1 MKVKRWFRLIKDL
14 EHTISLILKL
24 YFYKNFSSMKRS
36 LYITLSLIAL
46 VFWSSC
52 RQDFIF
58 APSSGN
64 LSFSKDTVYLDT
76 IFSNI
81 GSSTYTL
88 KVYNTSDEDILI
100 PSIKLSKGQESNYR
114 MNVDGLIGNGAL
126 IGKEF
131 ENIELLARDSM
142 YVFIETTI
150 DIFPLVENETQFL
163 YTDVIVFENTSGVQK
178 VELVTLVRD
187 AVFIFPNRDAEGV
200 VETLAFDTDGDGVDD
215 ETSVRGR
222 FLQDSEL
229 TFTNEK
235 PYVVYGYA
243 AVGDGK
249 TLNINPGARIHFHE
263 DSGLLITNNASLH
276 FNGLPSLDLELLEN
290 EVVFEGDRLEPLYEN
305 VPGQWQTIWLF
316 NGSTDN
322 VINYA
327 TIKNGTI
334 GVLSDG
340 NQQDPTKLEIN
351 NSQVYNQSN
360 FGILGRATSIIA
372 ENIVINNSGL
382 SSFAGTVG
390 GNYNVT
396 HSTIANYWTSSFRQY
411 PALLLNNFIVDS
423 ENIVT
428 TNPLVAANFTNCII
442 YGNDSPELFLENK
455 NSEDFNFKFTNSLIY
470 FDDPNGNFSS
480 PEYDF
485 SDTTLYENVIFN
497 NNPQFLDPF
506 NNKLNI
512 PFGSP
517 AEGAGIFS
525 GNLTKDITNTTRNSP
540 PDLGPYNAIEFED

>member
-24 YFYKNFSSMKRS
+24 YFYKNSSSMKRS
-36 LYITLSLIAL
+36 LYITFSLIAL

-58 APSSGN
+58 TPSSGN

-163 YTDVIVFENTSGVQK
+163 YTDVIVFENTSGVQN

-187 AVFIFPNRDAEGV
+187 AVFIFPNRDSEGV

-215 ETSVRGR
+215 ETSVKGR

-276 FNGLPSLDLELLEN
+276 VNGLPSLDLELLEN

-316 NGSTDN
+316 SGSTEN

-340 NQQDPTKLEIN
+340 NQQDPTKLKIN

-382 SSFAGTVG
+382 SSFAGTFG

-423 ENIVT
+423 ENTVT

-455 NSEDFNFKFTNSLIY
+455 NSDDFNFKFTNSLIY

>member
-24 YFYKNFSSMKRS
+24 YFYKNFFSMKRS

-58 APSSGN
+58 TPSSGN

-276 FNGLPSLDLELLEN
+276 VNGLPSLDLELLEN

-423 ENIVT
+423 ENTVT

-525 GNLTKDITNTTRNSP
+525 GNLTKDITNKTRNSP

>member
-1 MKVKRWFRLIKDL
+1 LKVKRWFRLIKDL

-36 LYITLSLIAL
+36 LYITFSLIAL

-276 FNGLPSLDLELLEN
+276 VNGLPSLDLELLEN

-372 ENIVINNSGL
+372 ENIVINNIGL

-423 ENIVT
+423 ENTVT

>member
-36 LYITLSLIAL
+36 LYITFSLIAL

-276 FNGLPSLDLELLEN
+276 VNGLPSLDLELLEN

-382 SSFAGTVG
+382 SSFAGTFG

-423 ENIVT
+423 ENTVT

>member
-36 LYITLSLIAL
+36 LYITFSLIAL

-276 FNGLPSLDLELLEN
+276 VNGLPSLDLELLEN

-372 ENIVINNSGL
+372 ENIVINNIGL

-423 ENIVT
+423 ENTVT

-480 PEYDF
+480 PEHDF

>member
-215 ETSVRGR
+215 ETSVKGR

-276 FNGLPSLDLELLEN
+276 VNGLPSLDLELLEN

-316 NGSTDN
+316 SGSTEN

-517 AEGAGIFS
+517 AEGVGIFS

>member
-24 YFYKNFSSMKRS
+24 YFYKNSSSMKRS
-36 LYITLSLIAL
+36 LYITFSLIAL

-276 FNGLPSLDLELLEN
+276 VNGLPSLDLELLEN

-423 ENIVT
+423 ENTVT

-455 NSEDFNFKFTNSLIY
+455 NSEDFNLSLIH
-470 FDDPNGNFSS
+470 
-480 PEYDF
+480 
-485 SDTTLYENVIFN
+485 I
-497 NNPQFLDPF
+497 
-506 NNKLNI
+506 
-512 PFGSP
+512 
-517 AEGAGIFS
+517 
-525 GNLTKDITNTTRNSP
+525 
-540 PDLGPYNAIEFED
+540 

>member
-24 YFYKNFSSMKRS
+24 YFYKNSSSMKRS
-36 LYITLSLIAL
+36 LYITFSLIAL

-163 YTDVIVFENTSGVQK
+163 YTDVIVFENTSGVQN

-187 AVFIFPNRDAEGV
+187 AVFIFPNRDSEGV

-215 ETSVRGR
+215 ETSVKGR

-276 FNGLPSLDLELLEN
+276 VNGLPSLDLELLEN

-316 NGSTDN
+316 SGSTEN

-340 NQQDPTKLEIN
+340 NQQDPTKLKIN

-382 SSFAGTVG
+382 SSFAGTFG

-423 ENIVT
+423 ENTVT

-455 NSEDFNFKFTNSLIY
+455 NSDDFNFKFTNSLIY

>member
-24 YFYKNFSSMKRS
+24 YFYKKFSSMKRS

-163 YTDVIVFENTSGVQK
+163 YTDVIVFENTSGVQN

-187 AVFIFPNRDAEGV
+187 AVFIFPNRDSEGV

-215 ETSVRGR
+215 ETSVKGR

-276 FNGLPSLDLELLEN
+276 VNGLPSLDLELLEN

-372 ENIVINNSGL
+372 ENIVINNIGL

>member
-276 FNGLPSLDLELLEN
+276 VNGLPSLDLELLEN

-517 AEGAGIFS
+517 AEGVGIFS

>member
-24 YFYKNFSSMKRS
+24 YFYKNFFSMKRS

-276 FNGLPSLDLELLEN
+276 VNGLPSLDLELLEN

-372 ENIVINNSGL
+372 ENIVINNIGL

-423 ENIVT
+423 ENTVT